1 MEIEQR
7 GDLSSLK
14 NPGLSS
20 IEDESFM
27 MYSLLYSCVSVLFGI
42 SVLLKFLNSELR
54 LGFRSVLSLVIL
66 FVGEPLCQF
75 AIQGHMGFAGFACGC
90 LILYATLPA
99 SHLDAKDKTVLITG
113 CDSGFGHAL
122 AKHFDQL
129 GMRVYATCHHG
140 NSAGS
145 HILQSTCSSRLK
157 IYEMDVTNEKQVDK
171 VAEMIECDVGNDG
184 LWSLV
189 NNAGIWYCS
198 EADMMSMLLFREV
211 VEVNQLGTIYVT
223 KAFLPLLKLSQG
235 RLIFISS
242 VVGRMPLPHFAA
254 YSIAKA
260 AVEAFADVLRH
271 EMKKWKVSV
280 SVIEPNCFYTEAI
293 VRRAEVFQKVWDHMD
308 HTKRE
313 QYGQKY
319 FDAIVQKYDSLAV
332 TFPQDLSPV
341 IRCVKSAL
349 LSRKPR
355 PRYITDR
362 GAEFLMWLHSVLPTW
377 LGDKLVDTV
386 DVVTPKSIRPKT
398 LMRSAV

>member
-1 MEIEQR
+1 MEMEQR
-7 GDLSSLK
+7 QELSSLK
-14 NPGLSS
+14 NPGMS
-20 IEDESFM
+20 IPEDESFM
-27 MYSLLYSCVSVLFGI
+27 MYSLLYSCVTVVFGV
-42 SVLLKFLNSELR
+42 SVLLKFVNSELR

-75 AIQGHMGFAGFACGC
+75 AIQGHLGFAGFACGC
-90 LILYATLPA
+90 LILYTTLPA
-99 SHLDAKDKTVLITG
+99 SLFDAKDKTVLIT
-113 CDSGFGHAL
+113 
-122 AKHFDQL
+122 
-129 GMRVYATCHHG
+129 
-140 NSAGS
+140 
-145 HILQSTCSSRLK
+145 
-157 IYEMDVTNEKQVDK
+157 
-171 VAEMIECDVGNDG
+171 G

-198 EADMMSMLLFREV
+198 EADMMPMLLFREV

-223 KAFLPLLKLSQG
+223 KAFLPLLQLSKG

-254 YSIAKA
+254 YSITKA
-260 AVEAFADVLRH
+260 AVEAFADILRH

-308 HTKRE
+308 HAKRE

-319 FDAIVQKYDSLAV
+319 FDAITQKYDSLAV

-341 IRCVKSAL
+341 ICCVKSAL

-355 PRYITDR
+355 SRYVTDR

-386 DVVTPKSIRPKT
+386 DVVTPKSVCPET
-398 LMRSAV
+398 LMKPET